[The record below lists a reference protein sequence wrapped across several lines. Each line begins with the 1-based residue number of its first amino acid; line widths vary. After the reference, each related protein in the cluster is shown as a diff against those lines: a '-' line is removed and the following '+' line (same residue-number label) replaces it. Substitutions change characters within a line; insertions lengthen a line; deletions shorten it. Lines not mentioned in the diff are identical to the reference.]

1 MALILRV
8 WPPFLSSLAPCE
20 DEPACHGKGDLI
32 LLCAMEDCRLL
43 SSLSLYLLVVVG
55 AHLECPVEGCV
66 VLVFDLVDVAKALI
80 QLERSSDVSQE
91 ATAQLVQVTVV
102 EEAFLAL
109 CLCWLV
115 G

>member
-1 MALILRV
+1 
-8 WPPFLSSLAPCE
+8 
-20 DEPACHGKGDLI
+20 
-32 LLCAMEDCRLL
+32 
-43 SSLSLYLLVVVG
+43 
-55 AHLECPVEGCV
+55 
-66 VLVFDLVDVAKALI
+66 VLVFDLADVAKALI